1 MARIVCIGSLP
12 DDHMR
17 AIEARGHTLLHVSGE
32 TDVLDRLLGS
42 SPDVVLVRKGIPR
55 SLDMLVVRTLKQ
67 DLNLSFLSVI
77 LVFSSMDSISD
88 LSWEVCPADDFFFE
102 GASTDEILSRID
114 LAVLRTARQGDLNP
128 LTHLPGNTSIL
139 RRIQRIL
146 DARLPHAVVYADLD
160 NFKPYNDR
168 YGFARGDEVIRMTA
182 RIIVHSVAEGAGK
195 EGFAGHVGG
204 DDFVFT
210 VPCSVVDGVCA
221 RVVGEFSGLV
231 TAFFDPSDL
240 DAGYFVGFDRK
251 GRNETFL
258 LTSLSLAAVP
268 CPPGRFGHYGEVAA
282 VAAQVKK
289 KVKSLPGSVYLIDR
303 RTSGTG

>member
-1 MARIVCIGSLP
+1 M
-12 DDHMR
+12 
-17 AIEARGHTLLHVSGE
+17 
-32 TDVLDRLLGS
+32 LDRLLGS

-55 SLDMLVVRTLKQ
+55 SLDMRIVRTLKQ

-77 LVFSSMDSISD
+77 LVFPSKGPVPDHT
-88 LSWEVCPADDFFFE
+88 WEVCPADDFFFE

-114 LAVLRTARQGDLNP
+114 LAISRTARLVDLNP

-168 YGFARGDEVIRMTA
+168 YGFTRGDEVIRMTA
-182 RIIVHSVAEGAGK
+182 RIIVHCVDEGVGK
-195 EGFAGHVGG
+195 EGFTGHVGG

-210 VPCSVVDGVCA
+210 VPCSVVEGVCA
-221 RVVGEFSGLV
+221 QVVREFSGLV
-231 TAFFDPSDL
+231 TSFFDQSDL
-240 DAGYFVGFDRK
+240 DAGYFVGLDRK
-251 GRNETFL
+251 GRKETFL

-289 KVKSLPGSVYLIDR
+289 KVKSLPGSAYLVDR
-303 RTSGTG
+303 RTSGSG